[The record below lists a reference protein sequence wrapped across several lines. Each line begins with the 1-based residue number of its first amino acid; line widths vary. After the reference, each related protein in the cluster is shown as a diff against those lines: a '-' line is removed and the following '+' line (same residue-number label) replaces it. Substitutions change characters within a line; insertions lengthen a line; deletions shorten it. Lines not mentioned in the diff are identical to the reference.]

1 MTLTSE
7 RLERMRHLARIERS
21 AVLEQKGRHGED
33 PLTTLT
39 HIPSVDEFVVNELR
53 LQMLEDRGMLSEFAL
68 ARLAGQGTDEDAD
81 MHRRNADRAEFDLLR
96 EIAEIYPD
104 LATAV
109 WTISDR
115 LDVVDER

>member
-7 RLERMRHLARIERS
+7 RLERMRQLANIERS
-21 AVLEQKGRHGED
+21 AVLEQKGREGED

-39 HIPSVDEFVVNELR
+39 NIPSVDEFVVNELR
-53 LQMLEDRGMLSEFAL
+53 LQMLEDRGLLSEFAL
-68 ARLAGQGTDEDAD
+68 ARLAGQGTGEDAD

-96 EIAEIYPD
+96 EVAEEFPE

-109 WTISDR
+109 WKISDR
-115 LDVVDER
+115 LDVAD